1 MDETKTGERR
11 MMSMDQSRYIRE
23 AFTAN
28 EKQEL

>member
-1 MDETKTGERR
+1 MKQKTGERR

-28 EKQEL
+28 EEQ